1 MRQIL
6 TSSTVPQVGN
16 LWSTFILRHFR
27 EFLYYENSKHETS
40 SKHSKQ
46 VIEYHHVSCVMSF
59 PRPAYFPPIAMIIK
73 ANHIFDS

>member
-46 VIEYHHVSCVMSF
+46 VIEYHHVLMCDVISTTCVFSTHRNDHQGK
-59 PRPAYFPPIAMIIK
+59 PYF
-73 ANHIFDS
+73 